1 MMNPKRQDVPMTT
14 PPLKWS
20 ALLLCAALG
29 CAHGGRYQ
37 DKTMDFAAVR
47 TVAIM
52 PFVNLSAVGTGN
64 ERVRDVFSNMLL
76 ATGALYVLPS
86 GEVAR
91 AASRTGVVTPAAP
104 TRDEV
109 ISLGKALN
117 AEAVITGVLKE
128 YGEVR
133 SGNSSANAI
142 AVSVQMIET
151 QTGKV
156 VWSASSAKGGVGF
169 WDRMLGGGGESMN
182 KVTEDA
188 SRDLLDKLFH

>member
-1 MMNPKRQDVPMTT
+1 MTT
-14 PPLKWS
+14 FTIRGRVPV
-20 ALLLCAALG
+20 LLLLATACAAG
-29 CAHGGRYQ
+29 RRYQ
-37 DKTMDFAAVR
+37 DKGMDFAAVR
-47 TVAIM
+47 TVAVM
-52 PFVNLSAVGTGN
+52 PFVNLTSSGTGN

-76 ATGALYVLPS
+76 ATGAVYVLPS

-91 AASRTGVVTPAAP
+91 AASRTGVVIPATPTKEEAMN
-104 TRDEV
+104 
-109 ISLGKALN
+109 LGKALN

-156 VWSASSAKGGVGF
+156 VWAAASAKGGIGF
-169 WDRMLGGGGESMN
+169 WDRLVGGGGEPMN

-188 SRDLLDKLFH
+188 SRDLLDKLFR

>member
-1 MMNPKRQDVPMTT
+1 MNNKAI
-14 PPLKWS
+14 
-20 ALLLCAALG
+20 ALCTLALAACASG
-29 CAHGGRYQ
+29 RRYQ
-37 DKTMDFAAVR
+37 DKSMDFGSVR
-47 TVAIM
+47 TVAVM
-52 PFVNLSAVGTGN
+52 PFVNLTSSGTGN

-76 ATGALYVLPS
+76 ATGAVYVLPS

-91 AASRTGVVTPAAP
+91 AASRTGVVVPATP
-104 TRDEV
+104 TREEAMN
-109 ISLGKALN
+109 LGKALN

-156 VWSASSAKGGVGF
+156 VWAASSAKGGIGF
-169 WDRMLGGGGESMN
+169 WDRLLGGGGEPMN

-188 SRDLLDKLFH
+188 SRDLLEKLFKN

>member
-1 MMNPKRQDVPMTT
+1 MTM
-14 PPLKWS
+14 PIPKWS
-20 ALLLCAALG
+20 ALLLCVALG

-37 DKTMDFAAVR
+37 DKGMDFAAVR
-47 TVAIM
+47 TVAVM
-52 PFVNLSAVGTGN
+52 PFVNLTSAGTGN
-64 ERVRDVFSNMLL
+64 ERMRDVFSNMLL
-76 ATGALYVLPS
+76 ATGAVYVLPS

-91 AASRTGVVTPAAP
+91 AASRTGVVVPATP
-104 TRDEV
+104 TREEV
-109 ISLGKALN
+109 INLGKALN

-156 VWSASSAKGGVGF
+156 VWSASSSKGGVGF
-169 WDRMLGGGGESMN
+169 WDRLLGGGGESMN